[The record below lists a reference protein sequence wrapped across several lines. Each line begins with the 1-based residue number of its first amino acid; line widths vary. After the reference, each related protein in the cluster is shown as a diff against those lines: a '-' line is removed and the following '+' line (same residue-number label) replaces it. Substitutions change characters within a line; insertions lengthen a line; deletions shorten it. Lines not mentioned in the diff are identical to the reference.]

1 MSYGN
6 KGAAPNF
13 VASGTITA
21 GQVVKIISF
30 SGGLPQV
37 AAADDGTTATADANV
52 GIALE
57 SATDGQVL
65 AVQIDGVCDF
75 ATAGAVIP
83 AGSLVTTNASGKLA
97 AAASGDRAFARLIA
111 GKSSTGATADGA
123 LCSIL
128 IHGPID
134 IA

>member
-6 KGAAPNF
+6 KGNNPNF

-21 GQVVKIISF
+21 GQVVKIVGF
-30 SGGLPQV
+30 SNGLAQV
-37 AAADDGTTATADANV
+37 AVADDGATASADANI

-57 SATDGQVL
+57 SVTDGQVL
-65 AVQIDGVCDF
+65 AVQVDGVCDF
-75 ATAGAVIP
+75 ATAGAVIA

-97 AAASGDRAFARLIA
+97 AAASGDRAFGRLIA